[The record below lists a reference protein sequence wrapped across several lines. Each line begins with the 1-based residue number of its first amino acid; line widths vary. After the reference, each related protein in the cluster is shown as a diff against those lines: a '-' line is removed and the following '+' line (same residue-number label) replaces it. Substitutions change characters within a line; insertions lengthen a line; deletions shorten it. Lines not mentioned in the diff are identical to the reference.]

1 MRYYLRLPDG
11 TVGDPQPFFWNGIYH
26 LFYMFCH
33 EGTANGSP
41 MAHAVSTDLVHW
53 EILPH
58 ALDPGPYGSP
68 DYAGIASGSVIEKDG
83 TFHFFYT
90 GRNIGP
96 QGQFAYTICHA
107 LSRDL
112 IGWEKDPANPIL
124 KLDDRWY
131 ATILGNDWRDP
142 CVCYHPDEK
151 KYWMLITTMAREP
164 AWTPRRGC
172 LGQAVSEDLN
182 RWEVRPPLWT
192 VHDEK
197 VLECMHP
204 VTMSGR
210 TFLVYSCDGVEYKIL
225 RGPDNTGPWE
235 TPAQRRLDGGDFY
248 APGVF
253 EVPSPSDPSNPR
265 YILAGWIK
273 GRLSWGG
280 ILALPRELFVR
291 SDGTLGMKVVPEAI
305 KEFNQLQFDS
315 LVPVSQSLGEIS
327 RDALGITLEDRNG
340 MAAVLFPDAGPDGML
355 EMDILPETPNVTAGI
370 FLRCQNTLTG
380 PGYTLSLESEPG
392 RLAFRRWEHWCDK
405 SPIHE
410 LALPVKLLEKMHLR
424 IFLTRT
430 VMEAFVNDERSISG
444 RLYDSDQ
451 GQMGIF
457 VKAGKARFQNI
468 RFFK

>member
-1 MRYYLRLPDG
+1 MLYYLRLPDG
-11 TVGDPQPFFWNGIYH
+11 TVGDPQPFFWNGVYH

-53 EILPH
+53 EMQPN
-58 ALDPGPYGSP
+58 ALEPGPCGSP

-90 GRNIGP
+90 GRNFGP

-107 LSRDL
+107 VSRDL
-112 IGWEKDPANPIL
+112 IVWEKDPANPIL

-131 ATILGNDWRDP
+131 TTTLGNDWRDP
-142 CVCYHPDEK
+142 CVFYHAGER
-151 KYWMLITTMAREP
+151 KYWIFITTMVKEP
-164 AWTPRRGC
+164 AWMPRRGC
-172 LGQAVSEDLN
+172 IGLAVSDDLTK
-182 RWEVRPPLWT
+182 WDVQPPEWFF
-192 VHDEK
+192 HDEK

-204 VTMSGR
+204 VTPDGQ
-210 TFLVYSCDGVEYKIL
+210 TFLIYSCDGVEYKML
-225 RGPDNTGPWE
+225 HGVNWE
-235 TPAQRRLDGGDFY
+235 TPVDRRLDGGDFY

-253 EVPSPSDPSNPR
+253 YVPSPSNHR

-280 ILALPRELFVR
+280 TLALPRELFVR
-291 SDGTLGMKVVPEAI
+291 PDGSLGMKVVPEVI
-305 KEFNQLQFDS
+305 KEFNRLQFDS
-315 LVPVSQSLGEIS
+315 QVSVNQCLGDIS
-327 RDALGITLEDRNG
+327 RDAQGIYLEEKTD
-340 MAAVLFPDAGPDGML
+340 MAAAIFPDAGPDGML
-355 EMDILPETPNVTAGI
+355 EVDIIPETPYMTAGI
-370 FLRCQNTLTG
+370 FMRCQNGLNG
-380 PGYTLSLESEPG
+380 PGYTLAVEQWPQ

-410 LALPVKLLEKMHLR
+410 LALPVKPNEPVRLR

-457 VKAGKARFQNI
+457 VKGGKARFQNI
-468 RFFK
+468 KFFK